1 MEAEEEEKEKEGK
14 KERERKKRM
23 ACRASMGIRTGRFT
37 GAWGACF
44 SDDVMQRQ
52 PGGLGRVEKSVLG
65 GPLKVNMAASGPKPS
80 L

>member
-14 KERERKKRM
+14 KGEGEKETYGLQRLNGNKDGEIHR
-23 ACRASMGIRTGRFT
+23 GL
-37 GAWGACF
+37 GACF

-52 PGGLGRVEKSVLG
+52 PGGLGRVERSG
-65 GPLKVNMAASGPKPS
+65 GVGLKVNMAASGPKPS